1 MSVKNWVWLDMDGTI
16 ADLYGDKEW
25 KTKLEKSNP
34 EPYEKARPLVSMW
47 KLSRMIK
54 RLQKKGYKVG
64 VLSWLSKNST
74 VQYENKVRK
83 AKIKW
88 LRKHLP
94 RIMWDDIK
102 IVPYGVA
109 KQNFKQSSCDILFD
123 DEERNRNNWGLNAYT
138 EKEIF
143 KIMKGL

>member
-1 MSVKNWVWLDMDGTI
+1 MSDLKNKRLFLLDMDGTI

-74 VQYENKVRK
+74 V
-83 AKIKW
+83 
-88 LRKHLP
+88 
-94 RIMWDDIK
+94 
-102 IVPYGVA
+102 
-109 KQNFKQSSCDILFD
+109 
-123 DEERNRNNWGLNAYT
+123 
-138 EKEIF
+138 
-143 KIMKGL
+143 